1 MSTEEM
7 QKENELVRQQVKAHI
22 EEIKAQQEKSLNDQK
37 ALQTSFV

>member
-7 QKENELVRQQVKAHI
+7 QKENELVHQQVKAHI

-37 ALQTSFV
+37 ALQTTFV